1 MATIT
6 RKSLSAVAVAS
17 LLAAGTFFGAGAVNG
32 GCSYIVCQPCGCGLK
47 G

>member
-17 LLAAGTFFGAGAVNG
+17 LLAAGTFFGAGAVLNSRRRCTG
-32 GCSYIVCQPCGCGLK
+32 
-47 G
+47 